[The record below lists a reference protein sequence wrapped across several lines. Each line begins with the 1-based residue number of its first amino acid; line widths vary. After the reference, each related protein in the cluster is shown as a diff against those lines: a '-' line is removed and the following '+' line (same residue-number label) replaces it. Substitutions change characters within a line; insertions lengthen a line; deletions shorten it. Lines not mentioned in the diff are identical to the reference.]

1 MSIQLFVNKRIR
13 EIMIYIITIYFVV
26 GLFLFIFQRKLIYLP
41 TNKVPH
47 RFETFQLKNKN
58 TTIEI
63 IVLNPNKDDAII
75 YCGGNA
81 EAVIFNAEDFL
92 NNFPSKTF
100 YLLNYRGYGGSSGN
114 PSEKGIYSDVVL
126 LFDSIKKNHKIIH
139 VMGRSLGTGVATYLA
154 SKRSIEKMILISP
167 YDSIKSIAQSRFPIY
182 PIFLLLKDK
191 YESIVRVPD
200 IKAKTMILIAE
211 NDKVIPKKH
220 SIRLFNEF
228 PNEQITKKIIFD
240 AGHNDIS
247 QKIEYYKHIKDFL
260 EN

>member
-1 MSIQLFVNKRIR
+1 
-13 EIMIYIITIYFVV
+13 MIYIITFYIIV
-26 GLFLFIFQRKLIYLP
+26 GFFLYVFQRKIIYLP
-41 TNKVPH
+41 TKKIPHSFEKIQLQNKKVTL
-47 RFETFQLKNKN
+47 EI
-58 TTIEI
+58 IEI
-63 IVLNPNKDDAII
+63 NPNKDEAII

-81 EAVIFNAEDFL
+81 EAVIYNAEDFL
-92 NNFPSKTF
+92 TNFPSKTF

-126 LFDSIKKNHKIIH
+126 LFDKINKNHKKIH

-167 YDSIKSIAQSRFPIY
+167 YDSIKSIAQKRFPIY

-191 YESIVRVPD
+191 YESIRRVAD
-200 IKAKTMILIAE
+200 INAKTIILIAE

-228 PNEQITKKIIFD
+228 PSEQITKKIIFD

-247 QKIEYYKHIKDFL
+247 LKNEYYEQIKNFL
-260 EN
+260 DN